1 MKVYKFYLL
10 TYSISLIITE
20 SIRFVINI
28 QCKKKDREK
37 NQKKFPEKFLKN
49 LQNFFQ
55 KVTKGMNI
63 NFKDKKPY

>member
-1 MKVYKFYLL
+1 M
-10 TYSISLIITE
+10 
-20 SIRFVINI
+20 
-28 QCKKKDREK
+28 QKKDREK

-49 LQNFFQ
+49 LQKKFQ